1 MTEKQLC
8 VPRRNRIA
16 ADALVRGGYN
26 IDMEDPEFQDR
37 IRLHRIAED
46 IAEDIEAAFV
56 FDDERGNL
64 SHDAAA
70 FKIVAAP
77 VDLWLGD
84 FGTKRFY
91 ANSLVDIAEWI
102 VEQQAEFPPK
112 PANGNGKPDL
122 RLKQWPT
129 EPGHLPF
136 LDHLDGGRGR
146 DWIVYHTGGGCTAY
160 MLEIKT
166 ATCMRQILVSIEADA
181 ATEWVAGHK
190 DFPWISCAYDDDG
203 DWIEILVDPDFKSV
217 AAAVA
222 SWIAANQAA

>member
-1 MTEKQLC
+1 MTEKKLC
-8 VPRRNRIA
+8 VPRPNRIA
-16 ADALVRGGYN
+16 AVALVRGGYTV
-26 IDMEDPEFQDR
+26 DMENPEFQDR
-37 IRLHRIAED
+37 IRLHQIAED

-56 FDDERGNL
+56 FDDESGNL

-112 PANGNGKPDL
+112 PANGTGAPDL
-122 RLKQWPT
+122 RLGQWPT

-136 LDHLDGGRGR
+136 LDHLDGGRSR

-160 MLEIKT
+160 MIEIET
-166 ATCMRQILVSIEADA
+166 AIGKRQILVSIDADA
-181 ATEWVAGHK
+181 ATEWVSPHQ
-190 DFPWISCAYDDDG
+190 DSPWAAFVYDDDG
-203 DWIEILVDPDFKSV
+203 DMTEILVDPDFKSV

-222 SWIAANQAA
+222 SWIAENRAA

>member
-8 VPRRNRIA
+8 GPRPNRIA
-16 ADALVRGGYN
+16 ADALVAGGYT

-37 IRLHRIAED
+37 IRLHQIAED

-56 FDDERGNL
+56 FDDERANL
-64 SHDAAA
+64 NHEAAA
-70 FKIVAAP
+70 FKIVGGPA
-77 VDLWLGD
+77 DQWLGD
-84 FGTKRFY
+84 FGPKRFY

-112 PANGNGKPDL
+112 PANGNGAPDI

-136 LDHLDGGRGR
+136 LDHLDEASGGN
-146 DWIVYHTGGGCTAY
+146 WTVYHTGGGCTAY
-160 MLEIKT
+160 MTEIET
-166 ATCMRQILVSIEADA
+166 AIGKRQILVSIEADA
-181 ATEWVAGHK
+181 ATEWVSGHK
-190 DFPWISCAYDDDG
+190 DFPWIACAYDDSGEWDQ
-203 DWIEILVDPDFKSV
+203 ILIDPDFKSV

-222 SWIAANQAA
+222 SWIAENKAA